1 MTPEPAQV
9 RTIRVS
15 ATRVAEHELEVTGH
29 LVDERPVGTGVDW
42 LDDGHGA
49 VIHDMRLTIRVRHP
63 DLVITAVSGTMAEH
77 PYTLCPDALPPL
89 QQLVGL
95 SVARGFTRAVNER
108 FGRQHGCAH
117 LAALVHA
124 MAPVVR
130 QGAGVAFHA
139 AIPPSDARN
148 ALRRAAR
155 DPWFVNSCQ
164 AWREDGPLHRQLAAG
179 DMEGMRALSA
189 RGRKREGA

>member
-1 MTPEPAQV
+1 MIPSQV

-15 ATRVAEHELEVTGH
+15 ATRVDEHALEVAGH
-29 LVDERPVGTGVDW
+29 LLDERPTGTGVDW

-49 VIHDMRLTIRVRHP
+49 VIHDMTLVIGVGHP
-63 DLVITAVSGTMAEH
+63 GLVITRVAGTMTEH

-108 FGRQHGCAH
+108 FGRQRGCSH
-117 LAALVHA
+117 LTALVHA

-130 QGAGVAFHA
+130 QAAGVAFRDLSTA
-139 AIPPSDARN
+139 PRDARD
-148 ALRRAAR
+148 R
-155 DPWFVNSCQ
+155 WFVNTCQ
-164 AWREDGPLHRQLAAG
+164 AWQEDGPLHRRLAAG
-179 DMEGMRALSA
+179 DLDGMRALSA
-189 RGRKREGA
+189 RRRDAPSARRPTP